1 MNIGIL
7 CLTDKQGTYF
17 KEKLKLSHQA
27 DKIFII
33 PNLQSFTGRS
43 YDIIYQT
50 PLFETSAEYERL
62 MNYLQ
67 HKFDV
72 NKIQKL

>member
-7 CLTDKQGTYF
+7 CLTDKQGIHF

-43 YDIIYQT
+43 YDIIYQA
-50 PLFETSAEYERL
+50 PLFETSSEYAKL

>member
-7 CLTDKQGTYF
+7 CLSRQQGTFF

-27 DKIFII
+27 DKLFII
-33 PNLQSFTGRS
+33 PDLQSFTGRS
-43 YDIIYQT
+43 YDIIYQA
-50 PLFETSAEYERL
+50 PLFETSSEYEKL

-72 NKIQKL
+72 KQIKKL